1 MQNSNTASLRFKK
14 LGGNLSTLNKISSK
28 IADNAKF
35 EYDSFQS
42 VAIKKHGEVFLTY
55 DPRKE
60 RLDVFPE
67 NYVRSEFD
75 NFCHICKAVFVFSHG
90 QSFVERGFLVNKLIN
105 DYNIQEKSMVSQRLI
120 YDRLKQGECPVTE
133 FTISGDLRKSCF
145 TEIQK

>member
-1 MQNSNTASLRFKK
+1 MRVASSLDPQKMMQNSNTASLRFKK
-14 LGGNLSTLNKISSK
+14 IGGNLSTLNKVSSK

-67 NYVRSEFD
+67 NYVRSEFE

-90 QSFVERGFLVNKLIN
+90 QSFVERGFLVNKLII

-120 YDRLKQGECPVTE
+120 YDRLKKGV
-133 FTISGDLRKSCF
+133 SSY
-145 TEIQK
+145 